1 MSEDDIEILDLKNN
15 PDDNQVEGIEEGK
28 LFQSIWLRPR
38 DTLKYILNKCPD
50 KYVTQLLVIGGA
62 ISALGNAIEGSP
74 LFELGPW
81 ISLALIVIIGA
92 ILGPIVNMIFAVI
105 LNMVGRWIGGKGNYQ
120 KILAVVAWSMVPS
133 IVGVIFIFFQIGFF
147 GPYYILFEG
156 DISAIVMDFTKSEL
170 ILYVFAFLN
179 SVVSIWALVILVT
192 GLSVAHKFR
201 IGKAILNLLIPILAI
216 AIPLGIV
223 AFILGDLMRGI

>member
-1 MSEDDIEILDLKNN
+1 MSDDDIEILDLKNN
-15 PDDNQVEGIEEGK
+15 PDDNQVEGIDEGK
-28 LFQSIWLRPR
+28 LLQSIWLRPR

-50 KYVTQLLVIGGA
+50 KYVTQFLIIGGA
-62 ISALGNAIEGSP
+62 ISALRNEFEGAP

-81 ISLALIVIIGA
+81 ISLVLIVTIGA
-92 ILGPIVNMIFAVI
+92 IFGPIANMIFAVI

-133 IVGVIFIFFQIGFF
+133 IVGVVFIFFQIGFF
-147 GPYYILFEG
+147 GPYYIFFEG
-156 DISAIVMDFTKSEL
+156 DTSALVMDFTKSEL

-179 SVVSIWALVILVT
+179 LVVSIWALVILVT

-223 AFILGDLMRGI
+223 AFILGDLMHEI

>member
-1 MSEDDIEILDLKNN
+1 
-15 PDDNQVEGIEEGK
+15 
-28 LFQSIWLRPR
+28 
-38 DTLKYILNKCPD
+38 
-50 KYVTQLLVIGGA
+50 
-62 ISALGNAIEGSP
+62 
-74 LFELGPW
+74 
-81 ISLALIVIIGA
+81 
-92 ILGPIVNMIFAVI
+92 
-105 LNMVGRWIGGKGNYQ
+105 
-120 KILAVVAWSMVPS
+120 
-133 IVGVIFIFFQIGFF
+133 
-147 GPYYILFEG
+147 
-156 DISAIVMDFTKSEL
+156 MDFTKSEL